1 MTEEIIGV
9 VLAMAAAFAVLS
21 IMLCI
26 NKQYMWHFTTIISVI
41 LFIVSLTMYLGV
53 I

>member
-9 VLAMAAAFAVLS
+9 ALAMVAVFAVLS
-21 IMLCI
+21 LMLCI
-26 NKQYMWHFTTIISVI
+26 NKQYIWFYTAIISVI
-41 LFIVSLTMYLGV
+41 LFIVSLTIYLGV